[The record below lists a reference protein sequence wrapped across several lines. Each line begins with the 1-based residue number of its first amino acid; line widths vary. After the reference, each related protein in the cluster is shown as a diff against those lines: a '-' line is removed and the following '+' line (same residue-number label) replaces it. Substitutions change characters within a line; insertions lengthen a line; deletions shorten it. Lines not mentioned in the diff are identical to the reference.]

1 MRAGEAARALED
13 ALEDS
18 DETVR
23 LHAAMALRSTG
34 GEGLKT
40 LRRVREAGGQPADI
54 ARYILSLDEQ
64 AMTEYDGYAVGA

>member
-18 DETVR
+18 NDVVR
-23 LHAAMALRSTG
+23 LHAAMALRSAG
-34 GEGLKT
+34 GEGLRT
-40 LRRVREAGGQPADI
+40 LRRVREAGGGTADI
-54 ARYILSLDEQ
+54 ARYILALDEQ